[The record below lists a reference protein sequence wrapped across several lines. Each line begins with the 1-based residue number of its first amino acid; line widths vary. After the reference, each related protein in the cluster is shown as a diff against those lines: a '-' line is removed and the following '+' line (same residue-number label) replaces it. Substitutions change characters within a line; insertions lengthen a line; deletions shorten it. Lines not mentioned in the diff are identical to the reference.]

1 MRVTIG
7 PLVLIAA
14 GSLLLLSNLGLIPI
28 GQIKE
33 LVKQW
38 WPALLI
44 LAGVLQLFR
53 R

>member
-1 MRVTIG
+1 MRVSIG
-7 PLVLIAA
+7 PFVLIVA

-28 GQIKE
+28 GQLKE
-33 LVKQW
+33 LLKVW